1 MPRMLSYENSVEE
14 LTSLKLELLDK
25 CQRYE
30 NFPKGNPY
38 LRRKSKG
45 NSSYSSLE
53 ERLSSDICELLTFL
67 DNKVVTTKIKAMLK
81 AGNTSV
87 TCDDENN
94 PLHGLTF
101 VAPALAVGP
110 SPLRESGWS
119 VVKSKIAS
127 FESMFLIYKEKAD
140 RAGIIDL
147 VNKVKNLTAAVN
159 EQKKEI
165 DQLKSKSQQLQEMR
179 IGIDALGKS
188 NATELQSKRS
198 N

>member
-1 MPRMLSYENSVEE
+1 MDR
-14 LTSLKLELLDK
+14 

-38 LRRKSKG
+38 LRIKSKG

-94 PLHGLTF
+94 PLPGLTC
-101 VAPALAVGP
+101 VAPPLAVGL

-127 FESMFLIYKEKAD
+127 FESMFLLYKEKAD